1 MKKSRNMS
9 RIQRTTSIPF
19 LPTLPIEVWFIT
31 WQIFTWSLVEEGA
44 DYIFQ
49 FQFRDKHPDEAKRFR
64 GIEYV
69 NALLAI
75 DRPQQ
80 LVDFLNTYACPI
92 FVQDPDTGER
102 HRTAAPYSLSKFL
115 GVQAEDPVTGE
126 WHATTVPDWLE
137 KKFSKGRLEVEEAPF
152 HWSAFVEAQT
162 KPMRAM
168 RVPIPN
174 LLRSA
179 ELKSFFNLDKLSV
192 TAERRNGSYYGT
204 VTMSPSLDACYR
216 VIAVERLLANVEY
229 GFCERCGKPFRV
241 TSKHERKY
249 CDTSL
254 CGHAVAQQAY
264 RDKKR
269 KELKEKMIV
278 SSFHKNSKIG
288 AAQTRSN
295 R

>member
-1 MKKSRNMS
+1 MKKSRSMS
-9 RIQRTTSIPF
+9 RIQRTTSRPS
-19 LPTLPIEVWFIT
+19 LPTLPVEVWFIT
-31 WQIFTWSLVEEGA
+31 WQIFTWSLVEEGD

-49 FQFRDKHPDEAKRFR
+49 FQFRDKHPEEAKRIR

-92 FVQDPDTGER
+92 FVRDPDTGEI
-102 HRTAAPYSLSKFL
+102 HKTAAPYSLSKFL
-115 GVQAEDPVTGE
+115 GVQAKDPDTGE

-137 KKFSKGRLEVEEAPF
+137 ERFSKGRAHVKEAPF

-162 KPMRAM
+162 KLMRAL
-168 RVPIPN
+168 RLPIPK
-174 LLRSA
+174 LLQSTK
-179 ELKSFFNLDKLSV
+179 LKSFFNLDKLSV

-216 VIAVERLLANVEY
+216 VIAVERLLANVAY
-229 GFCERCGKPFRV
+229 GFCERCGRPFQV
-241 TSKHERKY
+241 TSKHKRKY
-249 CDTSL
+249 CDTAT
-254 CGHAVAQQAY
+254 CGHAVAQQTY

-269 KELKEKMIV
+269 NDL
-278 SSFHKNSKIG
+278 G